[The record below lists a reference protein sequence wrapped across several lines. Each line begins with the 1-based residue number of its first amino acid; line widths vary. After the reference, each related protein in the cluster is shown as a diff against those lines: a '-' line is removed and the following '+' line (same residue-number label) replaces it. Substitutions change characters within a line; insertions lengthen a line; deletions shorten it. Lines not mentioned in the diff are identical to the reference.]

1 METESPDARRRI
13 ELREMAR
20 EVTRRR
26 QERRSDG
33 DKERRI
39 REEERREK
47 EKREEQEAR
56 RQGMAHE
63 NNNSEGEDVI
73 MGVVEGVGEGG
84 AVQEPTGG
92 EDGSTGGG

>member
-1 METESPDARRRI
+1 MASTVIFHPKHLSIFLRTEPVETESPDARRRI

-26 QERRSDG
+26 QERRCDR

-56 RQGMAHE
+56 R
-63 NNNSEGEDVI
+63 
-73 MGVVEGVGEGG
+73 
-84 AVQEPTGG
+84 
-92 EDGSTGGG
+92 